1 MSAVVATVGGLQVVS
16 GYMQGEATKKA
27 ANTSAA
33 ASRYAADL
41 QQQQFNI
48 TQQNYRPYMDV
59 AVGSPTYERL
69 YSDTTSSEYQQALN
83 RGEVDEQG
91 YRIDPN
97 TGQRA
102 ISGYSGGALQE
113 LAGYGQSRVRE
124 GQYIPASDVPQYQ
137 TYMGTLDQA
146 RSSIPEFNPNIDL
159 QNDQGYQFRRQEMQR
174 QIDRASAGQGK
185 LLSGNRLEELIARS
199 GDLASQEYDRA
210 YGRQLTGYEAARQ
223 REASQYGR
231 GADFYTQA
239 AAREAEMRSRGI
251 QDYSRQYAV
260 EQDYLNYLRGLAGT
274 GQQATGTVAQ
284 IGAVAASQQGQAIQN
299 AANAQAAGQIGQ
311 ANAYANTIGNLT
323 SLYGMTQGSNPYV
336 GSQGAGTYYSSGGV
350 NTYISP
356 TQNLYG

>member
-41 QQQQFNI
+41 QQQQYEQ
-48 TQQNYRPYMDV
+48 TRQDYAPYREV
-59 AVGSPTYERL
+59 A
-69 YSDTTSSEYQQALN
+69 
-83 RGEVDEQG
+83 
-91 YRIDPN
+91 
-97 TGQRA
+97 TGQEIKDA
-102 ISGYSGGALQE
+102 DGNIIGYTGGALQQ

-146 RSSIPEFNPNIDL
+146 RSSIPEFNPDINL
-159 QNDQGYQFRRQEMQR
+159 QNDPGYQFRRQEMQR

-260 EQDYLNYLRGLAGT
+260 EQDYLNYLRNLART
-274 GQQATGTVAQ
+274 GEQATGTVARA
-284 IGAVAASQQGQAIQN
+284 GTAAASQQGQAIQN

-323 SLYGMTQGSNPYV
+323 NLYSMTQGNTNPYV

-356 TQNLYG
+356 TTSTYYGYP